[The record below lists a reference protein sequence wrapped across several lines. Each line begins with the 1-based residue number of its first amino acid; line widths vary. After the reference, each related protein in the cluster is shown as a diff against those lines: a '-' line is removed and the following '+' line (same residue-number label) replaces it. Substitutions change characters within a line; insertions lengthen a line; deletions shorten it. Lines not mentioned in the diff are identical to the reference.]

1 LDSQIVRLKPMDSHL
16 IEAARALPQ
25 KQRVEL
31 IDTLW
36 ETVAAEGYEPPLTQE
51 QAEELDRRLAA
62 HRRNTDDVIPWESIK
77 EELNEKYR

>member
-1 LDSQIVRLKPMDSHL
+1 MDSQLVQQ
-16 IEAARALPQ
+16 ARALPLE
-25 KQRVEL
+25 QRVEL

-36 ETVAAEGYEPPLTQE
+36 ETVAAEGYEPPLTQA

-62 HRRNTDDVIPWESIK
+62 HRRKPDDVIPWESIK

>member
-1 LDSQIVRLKPMDSHL
+1 MDSRL
-16 IEAARALPQ
+16 VEAARALPL

-62 HRRNTDDVIPWESIK
+62 HRRNPDDVISWESIK